1 MVPLIFLPSF
11 LVALSMPR
19 PYTFLHGLSSPLHAK
34 SDKIVLRACL
44 TPSPRGA
51 MFPPVSKQAERLRSL
66 RRAKGLSL
74 QALSE
79 LSGVGKKT
87 LIALEHDQWNAHRAT
102 LVAVAA
108 ALETPVEEL
117 FDGRGTS

>member
-1 MVPLIFLPSF
+1 
-11 LVALSMPR
+11 
-19 PYTFLHGLSSPLHAK
+19 
-34 SDKIVLRACL
+34 
-44 TPSPRGA
+44 